1 MKKFLFILGL
11 TGCSVCSHAQV
22 DLGKY
27 GQLSGSLESNRI
39 IYVDDKD
46 LPNSVTDTHFGSN
59 NYLKID
65 YTNQKFSAGFQL
77 EGYFP
82 TLQGYDMG
90 GYDDKH
96 SFILG
101 NKYISWQDKY
111 YGVRAGDIF
120 DQFGS
125 GLIFRSYEDR
135 QLGFNNSLEGGQV
148 RVNLKDYVKVRG
160 MYGRP
165 RLYMHHADSWVG
177 GADLSLSLTKL
188 AKIESADFSL
198 EGSYVNRHE
207 SVAEALKPIVTT
219 PNLNMYSARANFD
232 WNGVSARV
240 EYVNKSKDLSEA
252 TMEDMRIGYAWLG
265 EVGYN
270 YKQFSALG
278 TFRVLK
284 HMNTMLTLEGQGTGN
299 VLNYL
304 PALTRQYTYM
314 LANLNPY
321 QVNVNGEAGGQ
332 IDAYYSIRPKGQRS
346 KYWNFHANYSTYYS
360 DKKQTGK
367 SRLLWRDVNGDIEH
381 QWNKK
386 LKTSLLVSV
395 QEWSPTHG
403 STEKTYASNIFVYDM
418 TYKFD
423 RKTSIRGE
431 LQYLYSEDYEKDWMA
446 ALIEVN
452 FAPHWSVSVSDMY
465 NHGKTEIHYYNGS
478 VSYTFER
485 TRIQVNYGRNR
496 AGYVCS
502 GGVCRYTPAYTGAGI
517 TLTTSF

>member
-1 MKKFLFILGL
+1 MRKILFILGMAGYGL
-11 TGCSVCSHAQV
+11 ATYSQV
-22 DLGKY
+22 DFGKY
-27 GQLSGSLESNRI
+27 GQLSGSLESNSV
-39 IYVDDKD
+39 IYVKD
-46 LPNSVTDTHFGSN
+46 NGLPNSVSDTHFGSN
-59 NYLKID
+59 DYLKLD
-65 YTNQKFSAGFQL
+65 YINRKFSAGIQL

-82 TLQGYDMG
+82 VLQGFDMG
-90 GYDDKH
+90 VYDDKH

-101 NKYISWQDKY
+101 SKYLSWQDKY
-111 YGVRAGDIF
+111 YGVRVGDIF

-125 GLIFRSYEDR
+125 GMVFRSYEDR

-148 RVNLKDYVKVRG
+148 RVSLKDYVKVRG

-177 GADLSLSLTKL
+177 GADLSLSLAKL
-188 AKIESADFSL
+188 AKIETAEFNL

-207 SVAEALKPIVTT
+207 SVADAFKSVVTT
-219 PNLNMYSARANFD
+219 PNLDMYSARANID
-232 WNGVSARV
+232 WNGISVRA
-240 EYVNKSKDLSEA
+240 EYVNKSKDLVELTSENMH
-252 TMEDMRIGYAWLG
+252 TGYAWLG

-270 YKQFSALG
+270 HKQFSGLA

-321 QVNVNGEAGGQ
+321 QVNVNGEIGGQ
-332 IDAYYSIRPKGQRS
+332 ADVYYSIRPNGQRS
-346 KYWNFHANYSTYYS
+346 KYWNFHANFSTYYS
-360 DKKQTGK
+360 DKNLIGK
-367 SRLLWRDVNGDIEH
+367 SRLLWRDINGDIEH

-386 LKTSLLVSV
+386 IKTGFLVSV

-403 STEKTYASNIFVYDM
+403 TTERTYASNIFVYDM

-423 RKTSIRGE
+423 RKTSVRGE

-452 FAPHWSVSVSDMY
+452 LAPHWSFSISDMY
-465 NHGKTEIHYYNGS
+465 NNGDTKKHYYNGS
-478 VSYTFER
+478 VSYTFDR

-496 AGYVCS
+496 AGYICS